1 MRSHATAIRYQQPVK
16 STTGPTD
23 PDTTPIFITTKPM
36 IECVIQLHFAEI
48 FVMPL
53 QEYCKANAREVVA
66 MVAPEAL
73 FTCRP
78 ELSFRGEVAF
88 SKCQMVMPPSRQ
100 IQRQRRCC
108 NT

>member
-53 QEYCKANAREVVA
+53 Q
-66 MVAPEAL
+66 
-73 FTCRP
+73 
-78 ELSFRGEVAF
+78 
-88 SKCQMVMPPSRQ
+88 
-100 IQRQRRCC
+100 
-108 NT
+108 